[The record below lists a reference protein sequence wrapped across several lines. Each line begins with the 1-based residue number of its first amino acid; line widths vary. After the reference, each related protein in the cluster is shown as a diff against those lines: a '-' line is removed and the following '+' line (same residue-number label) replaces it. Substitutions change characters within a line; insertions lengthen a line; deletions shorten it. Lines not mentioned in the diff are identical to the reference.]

1 MPSFVSPPKTH
12 LMLWSQK
19 FRYEANFF
27 WIIIMKI
34 LIVNI
39 CILRCMLTLK
49 ILYRISS
56 NCRLKLS
63 CPGKGGVP
71 NIKWSQEIPLQYK
84 RYIWLFICNC
94 VICVINGFKLH
105 GRNLSHLR
113 PLEQLPSERLHGRQC
128 WAARYAVISDWHRRR
143 LSANLMER
151 FDDCYH
157 FPQNVDQTAIS
168 CV

>member
-1 MPSFVSPPKTH
+1 MSSFVSPPKTH

-19 FRYEANFF
+19 FRYEANF
-27 WIIIMKI
+27 
-34 LIVNI
+34 LNNNYENTY
-39 CILRCMLTLK
+39 CQYLLLTLK

-113 PLEQLPSERLHGRQC
+113 PLEQLPSERLHDRQC
-128 WAARYAVISDWHRRR
+128 WAARYAVISDWHRR

-151 FDDCYH
+151 FDGCYH